1 MKAAIYEGKEQIQL
15 EELPLPETGEQDVL
29 IQNIYSSV
37 CGTDTA
43 VFFGGPGTGH
53 KVTVG
58 GEFGHETVSRVVKI
72 GNLVTDFTI
81 GERVYPYPLCAKNDP
96 SRAGTLGG
104 FSEYILVP
112 QARRNVSLYP
122 VDERISDRLA
132 SLIEPFT
139 VGCRAQPDAA

>member
-1 MKAAIYEGKEQIQL
+1 MKAAMYAGKEQIEL
-15 EELPLPETGEQDVL
+15 KELPIPEVGEHDVL
-29 IQNIYSSV
+29 IQNVYSSV

-58 GEFGHETVSRVVKI
+58 GEFGHETISRVVKT
-72 GNLVTDFTI
+72 GRLVTDFAV
-81 GERVYPYPLCAKNDP
+81 GERVYPYPLYAKNDP

-112 QARRNVSLYP
+112 QARRNVWGCIRWMP
-122 VDERISDRLA
+122 A
-132 SLIEPFT
+132 SRT
-139 VGCRAQPDAA
+139 GWQA